1 MQKHYF
7 IYLLLCFIYSGIN
20 IHATNN
26 LTWEENTRNNL
37 KQISTQLQSKLK
49 VWNVPDNI
57 YKVEDFGAI
66 NDGKTINT
74 EAIQKAIDT
83 CSANG
88 GGTVIFSEGEYATG
102 TFIIKSGVMLEICK
116 GAKILGSTDINDYPE
131 IKENLKSVM
140 SENYYFRQS
149 LIYAEKANKIGITGK
164 GEIYFRGEIENFP
177 GKETAGP
184 IENRPLGIRMIECS
198 DIVLNEI
205 VLRNSASWMQSYI
218 ACNNLIFDNIYIEN
232 QANFNNDGLNL
243 DGCKNVI
250 IKDCFINA
258 ENDALCLKGCS
269 NIPTENILIENSVLY
284 SRWNAFKIGTDTQGD
299 FRNIILNNIILGG
312 TPENMKAR
320 AGNKATS
327 AITIATVD
335 GGNISNILISNAII
349 ERSRCPIFML
359 IGNRGR
365 VMPGHKKPEVGN
377 INNIIIE
384 NISGDNNYI
393 QGSFISGL
401 SKNNTINNVII
412 KNVCLKM
419 EGGGTHEMTK
429 RKVHGNDDV
438 FPDAFMFHED
448 GLPAYGFYL
457 RNAQNINIY
466 NTTITP
472 IKKDLRPFI
481 FKGDNATN
489 IIITNK

>member
-7 IYLLLCFIYSGIN
+7 IYLLLCILYSGIN
-20 IHATNN
+20 MYATNN
-26 LTWEENTRNNL
+26 LTWEKNTKNSL
-37 KQISTQLQSKLK
+37 KQMSFQLTNKLK
-49 VWNVPDNI
+49 PWHVPDKI
-57 YKVEDFGAI
+57 YNVEDFGAI
-66 NDGKTINT
+66 NDGRTINT
-74 EAIQKAIDT
+74 EAIQKAIDA

-88 GGTVIFSEGEYATG
+88 GGIVKFSKGEYATG
-102 TFIIKSGVMLEICK
+102 TFRIKSGVLLEICE
-116 GAKILGSTDINDYPE
+116 GAKILGSTNIYDYPE
-131 IKENLKSVM
+131 IKEEFKSVM

-164 GEIYFRGEIENFP
+164 GEIYFRGEIVNFP

-198 DIVLNEI
+198 EIVLSEI
-205 VLRNSASWMQSYI
+205 FLRNSASWMQSYI
-218 ACNNLIFDNIYIEN
+218 ACKNLIFDNIHIEN

-269 NIPTENILIENSVLY
+269 NIPTENVIIENSILY

-299 FRNIILNNIILGG
+299 FKNIILNNTILGG
-312 TPENMKAR
+312 TPTNMKAR
-320 AGNKATS
+320 AGHKATS

-335 GGNISNILISNAII
+335 GGNISNILVSNVII
-349 ERSRCPIFML
+349 KRSRCPIFML

-365 VMPGHKKPEVGN
+365 VIPGNKKPEAGK

-393 QGSFISGL
+393 QGSFISGF
-401 SKNNTINNVII
+401 SENNTINNVII
-412 KNVCLKM
+412 KNVCLQM
-419 EGGGTHEMTK
+419 EGGGTHEMTE

-457 RNAQNINIY
+457 RNAENIFFF
-466 NTTITP
+466 NTKIIP
-472 IKKDLRPFI
+472 INKDSRPFI
-481 FKGDNATN
+481 FRSKNTN
-489 IIITNK
+489 NIKIID